1 MPYKKKFYKKKSYK
15 KIIIKNS
22 VIKKITDP
30 LYLRKS
36 TSRRLLALSW
46 LLAMFIEYKR
56 HKGTMSRE
64 SYFVFFQSE
73 LFTFVYFICLKE
85 ITAFVK

>member
-1 MPYKKKFYKKKSYK
+1 MLY
-15 KIIIKNS
+15 S
-22 VIKKITDP
+22 VYVYPVMTSNLSL
-30 LYLRKS
+30 LYLCKS

-73 LFTFVYFICLKE
+73 LFTVVYLICLKE
-85 ITAFVK
+85 ITTFIKYLIG